1 VTGLPPGSPQ
11 VVGGTRPGES
21 LRTVIVAGSANLAIA
36 VAKAVAGLL
45 SGSAAMLSEA
55 AHSLADTVTEVLLFT
70 ALRRGSR
77 RPDAV
82 HPFGHGKES
91 FFWAL
96 LAALGTLVAGAGFAV
111 THGYHTIRAG
121 EDIGDTTPSYLVL
134 AVAFAIESV
143 SLTRALR
150 QLTAQARSWRVPRL
164 TFLSRTPDTALIAVV
179 LEDSAA
185 LVGLGLAA
193 AGLVLTQVTGNP
205 AWDGASSIAIGVLL
219 AAVAVALGKANAS
232 LLIGRAVS
240 PPLQAALRAE
250 LERLP
255 AVHRVVDLNTMFLGP
270 DSVLV
275 AAQVDFDDGASGA
288 GLEAAAEDAARR
300 LSARFPVVR
309 HVYLDPTPGG
319 PPHGGSPSGEARQ
332 GG

>member
-1 VTGLPPGSPQ
+1 VTDLPPGGPE
-11 VVGGTRPGES
+11 VVGGTGPGES

-36 VAKAVAGLL
+36 VAKAAAGLL

-77 RPDAV
+77 KADAL

-111 THGYHTIRAG
+111 THGYHTIRNG
-121 EDIGDTTPSYLVL
+121 EEIGDTTPSYIVL

-143 SLTRALR
+143 SLTRGLR
-150 QLTAQARSWRVPRL
+150 QVTAEARSWRVPRL
-164 TFLSRTPDTALIAVV
+164 TFLRRTPETALIAVV

-185 LVGLGLAA
+185 LVGLLLAGG
-193 AGLVLTQVTGNP
+193 GLVLTRVTGNP
-205 AWDGASSIAIGVLL
+205 AWDGVASIAIGLLL
-219 AAVAVALGKANAS
+219 AAVAVALGRANAS

-240 PPLQAALRAE
+240 PPLQDALRAE

-255 AVHRVVDLNTMFLGP
+255 AVHRVVELNTMFLGR

-275 AAQVDFDDGASGA
+275 AARVDFDDGVSAAAVES
-288 GLEAAAEDAARR
+288 AAEDAARR

-309 HVYLDPTPGG
+309 HVYLDPTPGD
-319 PPHGGSPSGEARQ
+319 PPLS
-332 GG
+332 